1 MTEIAGPSHESTAR
15 KKKKEY
21 QDTLYL
27 QIKEMTGYVSDS
39 DSSSNDE

>member
-27 QIKEMTGYVSDS
+27 QIKEMTGYKSD
-39 DSSSNDE
+39 DSSSNDD

>member
-1 MTEIAGPSHESTAR
+1 MTEIAGLSPEKEG

-27 QIKEMTGYVSDS
+27 QIKEMTGYVSHS